1 MNPVKQLSDQD
12 IIWEYFMNPQEQEE
26 EQLQEKWFE
35 DHSTLVD
42 SNSFTTDEDRV
53 FNIKKAAAS

>member
-1 MNPVKQLSDQD
+1 
-12 IIWEYFMNPQEQEE
+12 MNPQEQEE

-42 SNSFTTDEDRV
+42 SNSFSTDEDRV